1 LHSKFGNFA
10 PPKPPPPFL
19 GPKNEEERET
29 KKKSGERRREW
40 RVNPLL
46 TWLVD
51 SLMAAENLY

>member
-10 PPKPPPPFL
+10 PPKPPPFL

>member
-1 LHSKFGNFA
+1 LVTLPLLS
-10 PPKPPPPFL
+10 PPPFL